1 MNRFY
6 IFIFRF
12 LIFVF
17 LQVFIFNQLEIT
29 PYVHIVVSPLYIMLL
44 PFDVSVIRLLFISF
58 ILGLCIDALS
68 NTFGL
73 HASALVFM
81 AYLRPFVFRWFAPR
95 DGYDSIKNPSIF
107 DMGNKWFIFT
117 FGSLLIFH
125 HLWFFT
131 MESFS
136 LSEILLI
143 LQKTLPSTLLSF
155 IVCVILQTLLLKK
168 SK

>member
-1 MNRFY
+1 MTRFY

-17 LQVFIFNQLEIT
+17 LQVFIFNQLEIN
-29 PYVHIVVSPLYIMLL
+29 PYVHIMVSPLYIMLL
-44 PFDVSVIRLLFISF
+44 PFDISVIRLLFISF
-58 ILGLCIDALS
+58 FLGIFIDALS

-73 HASALVFM
+73 HASALVLL
-81 AYLRPFVFRWFAPR
+81 AYFRPFVFRWFAPR

-107 DMGNKWFIFT
+107 DMGNKWFVFT
-117 FGSLLIFH
+117 FGSLVIVH
-125 HLWFFT
+125 HFWFFAI
-131 MESFS
+131 ESFS
-136 LSEILLI
+136 ISEILLI
-143 LQKTLPSTLLSF
+143 LQKTIPSALLSF

>member
-1 MNRFY
+1 MGQFY
-6 IFIFRF
+6 TFIFRF
-12 LIFVF
+12 LFFVF
-17 LQVFIFNQLEIT
+17 LQVFIFNQLEIN
-29 PYVHIVVSPLYIMLL
+29 PYVHIMVSPLYIMLL
-44 PFDVSVIRLLFISF
+44 PFDLSVIRLIFISF
-58 ILGLCIDALS
+58 FLGLFIDVLS

-95 DGYDSIKNPSIF
+95 DGYDPIKNPSIF
-107 DMGNKWFIFT
+107 DMGNKWFIFA

-125 HLWFFT
+125 HLWFFA

-136 LSEILLI
+136 ILEFLLI

>member
-1 MNRFY
+1 MSRLY

-29 PYVHIVVSPLYIMLL
+29 PYVHIMISPLYIVLL
-44 PFDVSVIRLLFISF
+44 PFDISVIRLLFISF
-58 ILGLCIDALS
+58 FLGLSLYALS

-73 HASALVFM
+73 HASSLVLL
-81 AYLRPFVFRWFAPR
+81 AYLRPFIFRWFAPR
-95 DGYDSIKNPSIF
+95 EGYDSIKTPSIF
-107 DMGNKWFIFT
+107 DMGNTWFVFT
-117 FGSLLIFH
+117 FGSLILFH
-125 HLWFFT
+125 HLWFFM

-136 LSEILLI
+136 PSEILLI
-143 LQKTLPSTLLSF
+143 LQKTVPSALLSF

>member
-1 MNRFY
+1 M
-6 IFIFRF
+6 
-12 LIFVF
+12 
-17 LQVFIFNQLEIT
+17 
-29 PYVHIVVSPLYIMLL
+29 VSPLYIMLL

-107 DMGNKWFIFT
+107 
-117 FGSLLIFH
+117 H

-143 LQKTLPSTLLSF
+143 LQKTVPSTLLSF

-168 SK
+168 SN